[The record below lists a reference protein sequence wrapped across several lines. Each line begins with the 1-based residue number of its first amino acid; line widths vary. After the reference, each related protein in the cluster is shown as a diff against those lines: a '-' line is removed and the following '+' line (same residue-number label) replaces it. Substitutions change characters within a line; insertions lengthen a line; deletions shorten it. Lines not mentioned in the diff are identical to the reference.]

1 MKFNVVN
8 TMQGLVPAQDADFET
23 KRKLRI
29 GEVYQV
35 SIKQL
40 RNYEFHKKY
49 FALINCAWEYQNER
63 VQTHF
68 KESVE
73 LFRKTVEVSAGHC
86 DLVYSIERK
95 EWVEVP
101 KSIAFDKLKETDF
114 QDLYER
120 VKNVLFEIFLEHIS
134 AEVFESNLQ
143 FF

>member
-1 MKFNVVN
+1 MA
-8 TMQGLVPAQDADFET
+8 GLIPAQDADFDV
-23 KRKLRI
+23 KRKLKI

-35 SIKQL
+35 SIKQF

-73 LFRKTVEVSAGHC
+73 LFRKTVEISAAHC

-101 KSIAFDKLKETDF
+101 KSIAFEKLSEADF
-114 QDLYER
+114 QDLYDR
-120 VKNVLFEIFLEHIS
+120 VKDVLFTVFLKNIS
-134 AEVFESNLQ
+134 RADFEQNLQ

>member
-1 MKFNVVN
+1 MA
-8 TMQGLVPAQDADFET
+8 GLIPAQDADFDV
-23 KRKLRI
+23 KRKLKI

-35 SIKQL
+35 SIKQF

-73 LFRKTVEVSAGHC
+73 LFRKTVEISAVHC

-101 KSIAFDKLKETDF
+101 KSIAFEKLSEADF
-114 QDLYER
+114 QDLYDR
-120 VKNVLFEIFLEHIS
+120 VKDVLFTVFLKNIS
-134 AEVFESNLQ
+134 RADFEQNLQ